1 MASGADTEQLAA
13 QLGGVAVDGS
23 EDQGAGA
30 VVGSEEFFD
39 AEDAPAAAESGD
51 PETRAHAF
59 IDDDRLLQAQRV
71 LRAAGRGLAGGRA
84 RHVIGC
90 HRIQ

>member
-1 MASGADTEQLAA
+1 MGTS
-13 QLGGVAVDGS
+13 VRPWS
-23 EDQGAGA
+23 EDQGPQGA

-39 AEDAPAAAESGD
+39 AEDAPAAAEAAAEGGD